1 MLRRGVEPLTMSQEK
16 FRQLVTEEYERYGKL
31 VKVAGIKIN

>member
-1 MLRRGVEPLTMSQEK
+1 VEPLIMDQEK
-16 FRQLVTEEYERYGKL
+16 FRELVAAEYERYGKL